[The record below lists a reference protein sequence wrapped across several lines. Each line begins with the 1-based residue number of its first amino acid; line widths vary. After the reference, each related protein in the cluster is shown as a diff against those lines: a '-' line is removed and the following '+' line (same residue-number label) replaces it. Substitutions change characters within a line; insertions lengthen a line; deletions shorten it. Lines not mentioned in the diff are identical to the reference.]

1 MTYIEEY
8 RDLFTMPN
16 SYHFAHCIAS
26 DLGMGAGIAV
36 PMQKSFGLRGKILN
50 SGLPLQHPTVIKTD
64 RIFNLITK
72 AKSSG
77 KPTLNSLHMSIIKM
91 RDIAVQEGIMQ
102 IAMPKIGCGLDKLS
116 WPQVR
121 EILKTEFANTDIEIY
136 VCNWN

>member
-1 MTYIEEY
+1 MTYTEEY
-8 RDLFTMPN
+8 RDLFTMPD
-16 SYHFAHCIAS
+16 SYHLAHCIAS

-36 PMQKSFGLRGKILN
+36 PMQKTFGLRGKIRN
-50 SGLPLQHPTVIKTD
+50 TGLPLHHPTTILTERV
-64 RIFNLITK
+64 FNLITK

-91 RDIAVQEGIMQ
+91 RDIAVQEGIKQ
-102 IAMPKIGCGLDKLS
+102 IAMPKIGCGLDHLS

-121 EILKTEFANTDIEIY
+121 EILKTEFANTDIELY

>member
-1 MTYIEEY
+1 MTYTEEY
-8 RDLFTMPN
+8 RDLFTMPDT
-16 SYHFAHCIAS
+16 YHLVHCIAS

-36 PMQKSFGLRGKILN
+36 PMQKTFGLRGKIQN
-50 SGLPLQHPTVIKTD
+50 TGLPLHHPTTILTCRV
-64 RIFNLITK
+64 FNLITK
-72 AKSSG
+72 ARSSG
-77 KPTLNSLHMSIIKM
+77 KPTLDALHMSIIKM
-91 RDIAVQEGIMQ
+91 RDIAVQEDIKQ

>member
-1 MTYIEEY
+1 MIYTEEY
-8 RDLFTMPN
+8 RDLFTMPDT
-16 SYHFAHCIAS
+16 YHLAHCIAS

-36 PMQKSFGLRGKILN
+36 PMQKTFGLRGKIHN
-50 SGLPLQHPTVIKTD
+50 TGLPLHHPTTILTGRV
-64 RIFNLITK
+64 FNLITK

-91 RDIAVQEGIMQ
+91 RDIAVLEGIKQ
-102 IAMPKIGCGLDKLS
+102 IAMPKIGCGLDHLS

-121 EILKTEFANTDIEIY
+121 EILKTEFANTDIELY